1 MGHLYPIFLNLAD
14 KKCLVIG
21 GGKVAQRKIETLLEY
36 KAQVMVVS
44 PSATDSINDWAERKL
59 ITWEA
64 RLFEP
69 SDLDHVFMV
78 FIATGDSRTNK
89 EIAALCRDRDIM
101 VNAVDDPEN
110 CDFYVPAILR
120 RESLCIAVSTEGKSP
135 LLAAKLRNELENM
148 IPAEYGDWVEILGRL
163 REEIKSSDLDI
174 SQRQQVFSDLV
185 YSDIL
190 DLLIQGRKQEAEER
204 ITSCI
209 SCLRE

>member
-1 MGHLYPIFLNLAD
+1 MEHLYPIFINLAD
-14 KKCLVIG
+14 KVCLVIG

-36 KAQVMVVS
+36 KAQVLVVS
-44 PSATDSINDWAERKL
+44 PDATDRIKYWAERKL
-59 ITWEA
+59 ISWQS
-64 RLFEP
+64 RLYEP
-69 SDLDHVFMV
+69 SDLENVFLV

-89 EIAALCRDRDIM
+89 EIAAHCRDRSIM
-101 VNAVDDPEN
+101 VNAVDDPVN

-120 RESLCIAVSTEGKSP
+120 RDSLCVAVSTEGKSP

-148 IPAEYGDWVEILGRL
+148 IPAEYGDWTEILGRL
-163 REEIKSSDLDI
+163 REEIKRSDLDI

-204 ITSCI
+204 ITSCM

>member
-1 MGHLYPIFLNLAD
+1 MEHLYPIFINLAD
-14 KKCLVIG
+14 KMCLVVG

-36 KAQVMVVS
+36 KAQVLAVS
-44 PSATDSINDWAERKL
+44 PGVTDRIKYWAERKL
-59 ITWEA
+59 ITWKS

-69 SDLDHVFMV
+69 SDLEEVFLV
-78 FIATGDSRTNK
+78 FIATGNSRTNK
-89 EIAALCRDRDIM
+89 EIAALCRDRGIM

-120 RESLCIAVSTEGKSP
+120 RDSLCIAVSTEGKSP

-163 REEIKSSDLDI
+163 REEIKCSDLDI

-204 ITSCI
+204 ITSCM

>member
-1 MGHLYPIFLNLAD
+1 MEHLYPIFINLAD
-14 KKCLVIG
+14 KMCLVVG

-36 KAQVMVVS
+36 RAQVLAVS
-44 PSATDSINDWAERKL
+44 PDVADRIKDWAERKL
-59 ITWEA
+59 ITWKS

-69 SDLDHVFMV
+69 SDLEDVFLV

-89 EIAALCRDRDIM
+89 EIAALCRDRGIM

-120 RESLCIAVSTEGKSP
+120 RDSLCIAVSTEGKSP

-163 REEIKSSDLDI
+163 REEIKRSDLDI

-190 DLLIQGRKQEAEER
+190 NLLIQGRKQEAEER
-204 ITSCI
+204 ITACM
-209 SCLRE
+209 SCLRG